1 MPPIHRHGDSRV
13 CGATTIVS
21 GQSTVFANEKL
32 VAVNGDPNSHGGGAL
47 IAGSKNVFIKVGVVG
62 NIEKSN
68 LPNAI
73 DPTKNVI
80 NLIKKI
86 PILLLKIP
94 NRHAKPIQK
103 LSPPY
108 IPAISE

>member
-47 IAGSKNVFIKVGVVG
+47 IAGSKNVFIKGIAVVNHTPDGASADALCPVPSTHCAPVTTSGSPDVNVG
-62 NIEKSN
+62 
-68 LPNAI
+68 
-73 DPTKNVI
+73 DP
-80 NLIKKI
+80 
-86 PILLLKIP
+86 
-94 NRHAKPIQK
+94 
-103 LSPPY
+103 
-108 IPAISE
+108 

>member
-1 MPPIHRHGDSRV
+1 MSIRLFKNNKIIPIVKADTSN
-13 CGATTIVS
+13 T
-21 GQSTVFANEKL
+21 
-32 VAVNGDPNSHGGGAL
+32 
-47 IAGSKNVFIKVGVVG
+47 KNVLIKVGVVG
-62 NIEKSN
+62 NIEKRN

-80 NLIKKI
+80 NLIKKS

-94 NRHAKPIQK
+94 IKQAKPMQK

-108 IPAISE
+108 MPAISE

>member
-1 MPPIHRHGDSRV
+1 LLIFSFWQKFYKTSLSIRLFKNNKIIPIIKADTSN
-13 CGATTIVS
+13 I
-21 GQSTVFANEKL
+21 
-32 VAVNGDPNSHGGGAL
+32 
-47 IAGSKNVFIKVGVVG
+47 KNVFIKVGVVG

-86 PILLLKIP
+86 PILLLKMP
-94 NRHAKPIQK
+94 TKQ
-103 LSPPY
+103 
-108 IPAISE
+108 